1 MRPRFLFLS
10 NGKIQQTFDENFDLL
25 FIKFAFA
32 SLLVKIVLCISHN
45 VEAKL
50 SKVCV

>member
-32 SLLVKIVLCISHN
+32 SLLVKIVLCINHN